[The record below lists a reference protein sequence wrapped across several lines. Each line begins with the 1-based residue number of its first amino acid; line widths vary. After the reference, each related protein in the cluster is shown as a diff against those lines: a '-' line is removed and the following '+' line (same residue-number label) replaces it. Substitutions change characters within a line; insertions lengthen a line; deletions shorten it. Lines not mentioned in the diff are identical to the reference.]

1 MLNPLLYG
9 LILEDGSSKSL
20 IELRRIFEVGTLQLA
35 VQNSNEEDLKQIKAK
50 YQNLAAEV
58 SNGLNDADKVLKADI
73 DFHNALEYATHN
85 KLVVTINSVITK
97 LTIPS
102 RLKATKRM
110 LDENMNEFIISTH
123 KKMMDA
129 VEKKELSQ
137 IIKIVEESYVQW
149 ESSFESKE

>member
-129 VEKKELSQ
+129 VEKKEMSQ